1 MPDLVVYYKSIKNWA
16 NEQLLGPERED
27 RVGEEV
33 RSFLPSPA
41 AQLPTFYVSSYP
53 AASHIQ

>member
-1 MPDLVVYYKSIKNWA
+1 MPDLVVYYKSIKNGA

-41 AQLPTFYVSSYP
+41 SQLPTFYVSSYP

>member
-1 MPDLVVYYKSIKNWA
+1 MPDLVVYYKSIKNGA

-33 RSFLPSPA
+33 RSFLSSPA

-53 AASHIQ
+53 ATSHIQ